1 MAIVSIIT
9 PAYNCKKTIK
19 ETYES
24 IRAQTFSDWEWIV
37 VDDHSRDGSFEY
49 IKEITAGDNRVIVLR
64 TPQNSGAAVARNLG
78 IGKASGRYIAFLDS
92 DDLWKEEKLSHQ
104 IKFMQEN
111 NYFFTFTNYD
121 LLYSNGKI
129 KQHRVKH
136 DVITY
141 RTLLKSN
148 HIGCL
153 TVIYDSE
160 MLGKV
165 FMPLDCEKREDHG
178 AWLDIVRIGIN
189 AYRLDE
195 YLSIYRIGEKTVS
208 SNKTKMMKYQYRL
221 YRKHEK
227 FGVLKS
233 LWYTLVCSINK
244 IIKKY

>member
-1 MAIVSIIT
+1 MAKVSIIT

-24 IRAQTFSDWEWIV
+24 IYAQTFSDWEWIV
-37 VDDHSRDGSFEY
+37 VDDHSNDGSFEY
-49 IKEITAGDNRVIVLR
+49 IKEITAGDNRVLVLQ

-78 IGKASGRYIAFLDS
+78 IEKACGRYIAFLDS
-92 DDLWKEEKLSHQ
+92 DDLWKKEKISHQ
-104 IKFMQEN
+104 IKYMQEN

-129 KQHRVKH
+129 KQHCVKY

-153 TVIYDSE
+153 TVVYDSE
-160 MLGKV
+160 ALGKV

-178 AWLDIVRIGIN
+178 TWLDITKRGTS

-227 FGVLKS
+227 FSVIKS
-233 LWYTLVCSINK
+233 VWYTFICSINK
-244 IIKKY
+244 LLKKY